1 MQQFAFCI
9 EQSCGLRMPLELFH
23 LAPRPSD
30 FVHAL
35 DQRLALGPISA
46 DDRPTVFLLP
56 GVYGFDSRLAY
67 FSADCSH
74 ALRIIGVPYAD
85 WPEIGQPDVSFEK
98 IVAGAVAF
106 MTERAPTGPL
116 LIAGQSYGGH
126 VAYAAALALSAAG
139 RSVGF
144 LGILDTAEVI
154 RTPPL
159 TLSTRLVDRARWG
172 RVLQDLRRGYFRPMP
187 RRILHESLFERPNTK
202 WRLGHLAPLRRLRL
216 RPLALNYHLQQ

>member
-1 MQQFAFCI
+1 
-9 EQSCGLRMPLELFH
+9 
-23 LAPRPSD
+23 
-30 FVHAL
+30 VHAL

-74 ALRIIGVPYAD
+74 ALRIIGVSYAD
-85 WPEIGQPDVSFEK
+85 WPEIVQPDVSFEK

-126 VAYAAALALSAAG
+126 VAYAAAL
-139 RSVGF
+139 
-144 LGILDTAEVI
+144 
-154 RTPPL
+154 PL
-159 TLSTRLVDRARWG
+159 
-172 RVLQDLRRGYFRPMP
+172 
-187 RRILHESLFERPNTK
+187 
-202 WRLGHLAPLRRLRL
+202 LRL
-216 RPLALNYHLQQ
+216 RPLALNYHLQQHFNYVLRVQLLRRWRPPLSELTLPVRCFVFRAVQKYALDGGLGDFK